1 MNQKRADISDS
12 STFIA
17 PGQINALGLIDE
29 IFHLV
34 VSEYYKK
41 MEPTFAMRF
50 TPIWK
55 NPLANPDC
63 KQPWNPLISTSPPFQ
78 STPEN
83 KVLLITCHS
92 VLMACQI
99 QKLQWKNC

>member
-29 IFHLV
+29 NFHLV
-34 VSEYYKK
+34 VNEYYK
-41 MEPTFAMRF
+41 ENGTSLRHALY
-50 TPIWK
+50 THWK